1 MRSVRRLAKLLAVL
15 VPAWATM
22 LGIGLW
28 TAEPAAAKGPQ
39 SVVLI
44 SAATDRTVVLTE
56 DDPEVHTLAQL
67 LPPYREDAVEPS
79 PPRVEAGTRPDTGRQ
94 ITVLR
99 RGGNDTVFSVDSVL
113 PAYDGG
119 RAWVRKE
126 DNLLGGRFRDN
137 WYRADPALLPL
148 LDRLGLY
155 DGAAQ
160 PRPAAT
166 HADAT
171 PAPERSLATHWRWP
185 AATLTAGLL
194 LGAAAIP
201 SLRRLRGR
209 HRPPNAD
216 ETGQAT

>member
-1 MRSVRRLAKLLAVL
+1 MRSVRRLAKLLAVPVL
-15 VPAWATM
+15 AWTSM

-28 TAEPAAAKGPQ
+28 AAEPAAAKGPQ
-39 SVVLI
+39 SAVLI

-56 DDPEVHTLAQL
+56 DDPDVRTLARL
-67 LPPYREDAVEPS
+67 LPPYRENAVAPS

-94 ITVLR
+94 ITVLW
-99 RGGNDTVFSVDSVL
+99 RGGNDTVFSVDAVL

-126 DNLLGGRFRDN
+126 DNLLGGRFRDS
-137 WYRADPALLPL
+137 WHRADPALLPL
-148 LDRLGLY
+148 MDRLGLY
-155 DGAAQ
+155 DRAAQ

-171 PAPERSLATHWRWP
+171 LAPEQDAATHWRW
-185 AATLTAGLL
+185 AAAALTAGLL

-201 SLRRLRGR
+201 GLRRLRGR
-209 HRPPNAD
+209 HRPPSA
-216 ETGQAT
+216 EGTGQVA